1 MSSYVS
7 NRAGVVCLWATYR
20 LGNRSP
26 RNDTDERKF
35 GPKRIQELLLYLTC
49 RADGYEPHGQRIGTA
64 AFSKRAEKTTQP
76 AISITRK
83 ASSPCSPPQGL
94 NPSHRKKL
102 LSPG

>member
-1 MSSYVS
+1 MPGYVS
-7 NRAGVVCLWATYR
+7 KRAVVVCLWATHR

-26 RNDTDERKF
+26 RRDTDGRKF

-49 RADGYEPHGQRIGTA
+49 RADGSGPRGQRIGTA
-64 AFSKRAEKTTQP
+64 AFSRRAEKTTQP

-94 NPSHRKKL
+94 NTSHRKKL
-102 LSPG
+102 LSAG